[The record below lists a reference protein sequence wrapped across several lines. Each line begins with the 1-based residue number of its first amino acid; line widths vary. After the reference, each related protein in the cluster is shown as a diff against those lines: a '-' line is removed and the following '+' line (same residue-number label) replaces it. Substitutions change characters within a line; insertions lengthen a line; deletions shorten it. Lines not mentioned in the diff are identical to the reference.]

1 MFLKVFLC
9 VLLFAIS
16 ASAQLRRPVPQVVKK
31 SPVRVA
37 LSQDGQ
43 MLAVARSKDRSAR
56 VELFSTATGELH
68 RTIEGFDGPIWSL
81 TFSRDGKSVI
91 TVSTEIRDD
100 KIQKSIKDRSQ
111 KVAGELKWWDAQSGQ
126 FIKKVSFADERVV
139 SLEAAWSPSGDVMAL
154 VERYSEAQIAP
165 VDLNAFG
172 RRGPI
177 ISTYIRVQELQL
189 KLLDAQTGQ
198 RRVKVEDGEK
208 TYEGYLSYLYGR
220 LDHAVFSPDGKLLA
234 AVLGNEVVVWNATTG
249 RKMLTVKKMIGPASA
264 ITFSPDSSVV
274 AVASV
279 KRKDSGAESE
289 IALWNVS
296 TGKSINTLK
305 GKSDSIAC
313 LRFIGQGRFLLI
325 GSLQYGPEGTKGTMK
340 VWDPRDNRLRVIDV
354 HEGETGVSSLHMLP
368 DESAVVVQSGPD
380 VELRE
385 TRSGKVIHNFTPDVE
400 DETESMRRSRYV
412 VSANRALAVAFSRDG
427 TTVSAE
433 IPGEGVRRWD
443 ARTGGVRERIERE
456 QGSDTAIAISSDGDF
471 LVEATAKGVRL
482 TDLVKGTADVVVPTT
497 GPISA
502 LSLSPDGK
510 LLAVGSDDEIEIW
523 KVGDKAVVNT
533 ISAGQKITAVAIDSA
548 GRLVAAAR
556 EDRSIGVWDA
566 KTGALQAELRKH
578 ENVVNALAF
587 SPDGNILAS
596 GGDDRTAILW
606 DIPSGKS
613 KRTLK
618 GHDMTVTSLAFSPDG
633 RLLASG
639 SGNAAVVLW
648 VVESGKIDR
657 ILR

>member
-1 MFLKVFLC
+1 
-9 VLLFAIS
+9 
-16 ASAQLRRPVPQVVKK
+16 
-31 SPVRVA
+31 
-37 LSQDGQ
+37 

-56 VELFSTATGELH
+56 VELFGTATGELH
-68 RTIEGFDGPIWSL
+68 RTIDGFDGPIWSV
-81 TFSRDGKSVI
+81 TFSRDGKAVM
-91 TVSTEIRDD
+91 TVSTEIRED

-111 KVAGELKWWDAQSGQ
+111 KVAAELKWWNVQSGE
-126 FIKKVSFADERVV
+126 FIKKVSLADERVV
-139 SLEAAWSPSGDVMAL
+139 SLEAAWTPSGDVMAL
-154 VERYSEAQIAP
+154 IERYSEAQIAP
-165 VDLNAFG
+165 LDRGAFN
-172 RRGPI
+172 RGGPM
-177 ISTYIRVQELQL
+177 ISTWTRVYELQL
-189 KLLDAQTGQ
+189 KLLDAHTGQ
-198 RRVKVEDGEK
+198 KRIKVEDGEK
-208 TYEGYLSYLYGR
+208 TYEGYLASLYGR
-220 LDHAVFSPDGKLLA
+220 LEQAVFSPDGKLLA
-234 AVLGNEVVVWNATTG
+234 AVSGQEVVVWNVATG
-249 RKMLTVKKMIGPASA
+249 KKMVTLKKMIGPASA

-279 KRKDSGAESE
+279 KRRDSGTESE
-289 IALWNVS
+289 IAMWDVS

-305 GKSDSIAC
+305 GKSDSISC
-313 LRFIGQGRFLLI
+313 LRFIAQGRFVLI

-340 VWDPRDNRLRVIDV
+340 VWDPRDNRLRVIDI
-354 HEGETGVSSLHMLP
+354 HEGEEGVSSLHMLP

-443 ARTGGVRERIERE
+443 ARTGGVKERIERE
-456 QGSDTAIAISSDGDF
+456 QASDTAIAISSDGDF
-471 LVEATAKGVRL
+471 LVEATENGVRL
-482 TDLVKGTADVVVPTT
+482 TDLVKGTAGVVVPTT

-510 LLAVGSDDEIEIW
+510 LLAVGSDDEIELW
-523 KVGDKAVVNT
+523 KVGDKATSIT
-533 ISAGQKITAVAIDSA
+533 IDAGQKITAVAIDAS

-556 EDRSIGVWDA
+556 EDRSIGVWDL

-587 SPDGNILAS
+587 SPDGKTLAS

-613 KRTLK
+613 RRTLK

-648 VVESGKIDR
+648 TVESGKLDR

>member
-1 MFLKVFLC
+1 MFLKVFLG
-9 VLLFAIS
+9 VLLCVIPV
-16 ASAQLRRPVPQVVKK
+16 SAQLRRPVPQPVKR

-37 LSQDGQ
+37 LSHDGQ
-43 MLAVARSKDRSAR
+43 MLAVARSKERSAR
-56 VELFSTATGELH
+56 VELFSTVTGELH
-68 RTIEGFDGPIWSL
+68 RTIEAFDGPIWSL

-91 TVSTEIRDD
+91 TVSTEIRDAR
-100 KIQKSIKDRSQ
+100 IQTSIKDRNQ
-111 KVAGELKWWDAQSGQ
+111 KVVGELKWWDAQSGE
-126 FIKKVSFADERVV
+126 FIRKVSLAEERVV
-139 SLEAAWSPSGDVMAL
+139 SLEAAWTPSGDVMAL
-154 VERYSEAQIAP
+154 VERYSEAQLSP
-165 VDLNAFG
+165 VDLGSFG
-172 RRGPI
+172 QRGPI
-177 ISTYIRVQELQL
+177 ISTYVRVQELQL

-198 RRVKVEDGEK
+198 KRVKVEDGEK
-208 TYEGYLSYLYGR
+208 IYEGYLAYLYGR
-220 LDHAVFSPDGKLLA
+220 LEHPVFSPDGKLLA
-234 AVLGNEVVVWNATTG
+234 AVSGQEVVVWNVATG
-249 RKMLTVKKMIGPASA
+249 KKQLTVKKMLGPASA
-264 ITFSPDSSVV
+264 IAFSPDSSVV

-279 KRKDSGAESE
+279 RRKELTADSE

-296 TGKSINTLK
+296 TGKTVNTLK
-305 GKSDSIAC
+305 GKSDLISC
-313 LRFIGQGRFLLI
+313 VRFIAQGRFLLI

-354 HEGETGVSSLHMLP
+354 HEGEEGVSTLHMLP

-385 TRSGKVIHNFTPDVE
+385 TRSGKVIHNFAPDVE

-443 ARTGGVRERIERE
+443 ARTGGVKDKIERE
-456 QGSDTAIAISSDGDF
+456 QVSDTAIALSSDGDV
-471 LVEATAKGVRL
+471 LVEATPKGVSL
-482 TDLVKGTADVVVPTT
+482 TNLTKGTADVLVPAT

-502 LSLSPDGK
+502 LGLSPDGK
-510 LLAVGSDDEIEIW
+510 LLAVGSDNEIEFW
-523 KVGDKAVVNT
+523 KVGDKAPA
-533 ISAGQKITAVAIDSA
+533 IAIDAGQKITAVTIDAS

-556 EDRSIGVWDA
+556 ADRSIGVWDL
-566 KTGALQAELRKH
+566 KTGALQVELRKH
-578 ENVVNALAF
+578 EDVVNALAF
-587 SPDGNILAS
+587 SPDGRLLAS

-618 GHDMTVTSLAFSPDG
+618 GHDQTVTSLAFSPDG
-633 RLLASG
+633 RWVASG

-648 VVESGKIDR
+648 IVESGKLDR
-657 ILR
+657 ILH

>member
-1 MFLKVFLC
+1 MFLKVFVG
-9 VLLFAIS
+9 VLLFVIP
-16 ASAQLRRPVPQVVKK
+16 ASAQLRRTVPQTVKR
-31 SPVRVA
+31 SQVRVA
-37 LSQDGQ
+37 LSHDGQ

-91 TVSTEIRDD
+91 TVSTEIRDA
-100 KIQKSIKDRSQ
+100 KIQTSVKDRRQ
-111 KVAGELKWWDAQSGQ
+111 KTIGELKWWDTHSGE
-126 FIKKVSFADERVV
+126 FMKKLPLADERVF
-139 SLEAAWSPSGDVMAL
+139 SLEAAWSPAGDVMAL
-154 VERYSEAQIAP
+154 VERSSESYIGADP
-165 VDLNAFG
+165 YRGAFG
-172 RRGPI
+172 QRIMVTGWLA
-177 ISTYIRVQELQL
+177 IRDLQL
-189 KLLDAQTGQ
+189 KLLDAQTGR
-198 RRVKVEDGEK
+198 RRVKVEDSQQ
-208 TYEGYLSYLYGR
+208 TYQGQFAYLYGR
-220 LDHAVFSPDGKLLA
+220 LDHPVFSPDGQLLA
-234 AVLGNEVVVWNATTG
+234 AVSGEEVFVWNVATG
-249 RKMLTVKKMIGPASA
+249 KKILTVKKMRGLPSA
-264 ITFSPDSSVV
+264 IAFSPDSSVV

-279 KRKDSGAESE
+279 KFKNPGAESE
-289 IALWNVS
+289 ISLWNVS
-296 TGKSINTLK
+296 TGKSVNTLR
-305 GKSDSIAC
+305 GKSDSISC
-313 LRFIGQGRFLLI
+313 LQFVAGGRLLLI
-325 GSLQYGPEGTKGTMK
+325 GSLQYGPDTTKGTMK
-340 VWDPRDNRLRVIDV
+340 VWDVRDNRLRVIDI
-354 HEGETGVSSLHMLP
+354 HEGGEEGVSSLTMLP
-368 DESAVVVQSGPD
+368 DESAVVVQSGPN

-385 TRSGKVIHNFTPDVE
+385 TRSGNIIFSFAPSEE

-443 ARTGGVRERIERE
+443 ARTGGVKERIERE
-456 QGSDTAIAISSDGDF
+456 QGSETIAISSDGDF
-471 LVEATAKGVRL
+471 LVEATGSGVIL
-482 TDLVKGTADVVVPTT
+482 TDLVKGTADVAVPAT
-497 GPISA
+497 GLISA
-502 LSLSPDGK
+502 LALSPDGK
-510 LLAVGSDDEIEIW
+510 LLAFGSDDEIELW
-523 KVGDKAVVNT
+523 KVGDKAASIT
-533 ISAGQKITAVAIDSA
+533 ISAGQKITAVAIDAS

-556 EDRSIGVWDA
+556 EDRSIGLWDV

-587 SPDGNILAS
+587 SPDGKTLAS

-639 SGNAAVVLW
+639 SGNSAVVLW

>member
-1 MFLKVFLC
+1 
-9 VLLFAIS
+9 
-16 ASAQLRRPVPQVVKK
+16 
-31 SPVRVA
+31 
-37 LSQDGQ
+37 
-43 MLAVARSKDRSAR
+43 
-56 VELFSTATGELH
+56 
-68 RTIEGFDGPIWSL
+68 
-81 TFSRDGKSVI
+81 
-91 TVSTEIRDD
+91 
-100 KIQKSIKDRSQ
+100 
-111 KVAGELKWWDAQSGQ
+111 
-126 FIKKVSFADERVV
+126 
-139 SLEAAWSPSGDVMAL
+139 
-154 VERYSEAQIAP
+154 
-165 VDLNAFG
+165 
-172 RRGPI
+172 
-177 ISTYIRVQELQL
+177 
-189 KLLDAQTGQ
+189 
-198 RRVKVEDGEK
+198 
-208 TYEGYLSYLYGR
+208 
-220 LDHAVFSPDGKLLA
+220 
-234 AVLGNEVVVWNATTG
+234 
-249 RKMLTVKKMIGPASA
+249 MLTVKKMIGPASA

-279 KRKDSGAESE
+279 KRKDSRPESE

-313 LRFIGQGRFLLI
+313 LRFIAQGRLLLI

-340 VWDPRDNRLRVIDV
+340 VWDPRDNRMRVIDV

-443 ARTGGVRERIERE
+443 ARTGGVKERIERE

-482 TDLVKGTADVVVPTT
+482 ADLVKGTAGVVVPTT

-523 KVGDKAVVNT
+523 KVGDKAAVST
-533 ISAGQKITAVAIDSA
+533 ISGGQKITAVAIDAS

-556 EDRSIGVWDA
+556 EDRSIGVWDV

-587 SPDGNILAS
+587 SPDGKILAS